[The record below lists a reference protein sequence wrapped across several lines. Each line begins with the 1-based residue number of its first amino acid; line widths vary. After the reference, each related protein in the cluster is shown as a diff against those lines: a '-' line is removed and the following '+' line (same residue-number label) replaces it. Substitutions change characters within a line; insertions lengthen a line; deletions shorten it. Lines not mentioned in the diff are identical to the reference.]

1 MNILKNYLWFA
12 AVLLSA
18 ACVLSSCKKSEEVGE
33 EIIVS
38 SDYIVVDA
46 NVNIGATST
55 VAVMEVRSNCNWYI
69 SIDGGWQ
76 GLQLST
82 LEGTNNENVNIET
95 PRNQTQ
101 DERSAVLTFKNDD
114 GSINRAV
121 TVRQAAGDIEVELSV
136 DPVNISVIALGEE
149 KTAKVTCNTEWT
161 VAVDANAPWC
171 VADKQKGVETEIV
184 KFTIQPN
191 QTPNERRA
199 EVVVASGNRTGNKK
213 EQIITI
219 IQNAASKPSPIVT
232 SAVLNE
238 AHNQVTVKASFQSM
252 YDVTD
257 YGYCYDTKPEPT
269 TEATVVGTNGGT
281 SKDFTFTIDVE
292 DGRVYY
298 IRAYAVSIVGIGYS
312 EDYIITVPGDTPDS
326 GDNTSPN
333 LISRKK

>member
-1 MNILKNYLWFA
+1 MNILKNFLGLV

-18 ACVLSSCKKSEEVGE
+18 ACVLSSCKKGEDIGE

-46 NVNIGATST
+46 SVNIGATST
-55 VAVMEVRSNCNWYI
+55 IAVMEVKSNCNWHI
-69 SIDGGWQ
+69 TMDGGWQ

-114 GSINRAV
+114 GTINRAV

-136 DPVNISVIALGEE
+136 DPVNISVIAQGEE

-171 VADKQKGVETEIV
+171 VADKQKGVETEII
-184 KFTIQPN
+184 KFTIQAN
-191 QTPNERRA
+191 QTPSERRA
-199 EVVVASGNRTGNKK
+199 EIVIASGNRTGNKK
-213 EQIITI
+213 GQIITV
-219 IQNAASKPSPIVT
+219 IQNAAPKPSPIVT
-232 SAVLNE
+232 SAVVNE
-238 AHNQVTVKASFQSM
+238 ANNQITVQASFQSM
-252 YDVTD
+252 YEVTE
-257 YGYCYDTKPEPT
+257 YGYCYGTKPEPT
-269 TEATVVGTNGGT
+269 TDMTVVGTNGGT
-281 SKDFTFTIDVE
+281 SKDFSFTINVE

-298 IRAYAVSIVGIGYS
+298 IRVYATSVVGSGYS
-312 EDYIITVPGDTPDS
+312 DDYVVTVPGDTPNTD
-326 GDNTSPN
+326 DNTSPN
-333 LISRKK
+333 L

>member
-1 MNILKNYLWFA
+1 MNILKNYLWLA

-171 VADKQKGVETEIV
+171 VADKQKGVETEVV

-191 QTPNERRA
+191 QTPEERRA

-298 IRAYAVSIVGIGYS
+298 IKAYAVSIVGIGYS

>member
-1 MNILKNYLWFA
+1 MNILKNYLWLA

-171 VADKQKGVETEIV
+171 VADKQKGVETEVV

-298 IRAYAVSIVGIGYS
+298 IKAYAVSIVGIGYS

-333 LISRKK
+333 LIVRKK

>member
-1 MNILKNYLWFA
+1 MNILKNYLWLA

-38 SDYIVVDA
+38 SDYIVVDV

-171 VADKQKGVETEIV
+171 VADKQKGVETEVV

-298 IRAYAVSIVGIGYS
+298 IKAYAVSIVGIGYS

>member
-1 MNILKNYLWFA
+1 MNILKNYLWLA

-18 ACVLSSCKKSEEVGE
+18 ACVLSSCKKSEELGE

-69 SIDGGWQ
+69 TIDGGWQ

-114 GSINRAV
+114 GTINRAV

-149 KTAKVTCNTEWT
+149 KTAKVICNTEWT

-171 VADKQKGVETEIV
+171 VADKQKGVETEVI
-184 KFTIQPN
+184 KFTIQAN

-199 EVVVASGNRTGNKK
+199 EVVIASGNRTGNKK

-219 IQNAASKPSPIVT
+219 IQNAAPKPSPIVT
-232 SAVLNE
+232 SAEVNE
-238 AHNQVTVKASFQSM
+238 DHNKITVKASFQSM

-257 YGYCYDTKPEPT
+257 YGYCYGTKPEPT

-281 SKDFTFTIDVE
+281 SKDYTFTIDVE

-326 GDNTSPN
+326 DDNTSPN
-333 LISRKK
+333 L

>member
-1 MNILKNYLWFA
+1 MNILKNYLWLA

-18 ACVLSSCKKSEEVGE
+18 ACVLSSCKKSEELGE

-69 SIDGGWQ
+69 TIDGGWQ

-121 TVRQAAGDIEVELSV
+121 TVRQTAGDIDVELSV

-149 KTAKVTCNTEWT
+149 KPARVTCNTEWT

-171 VADKQKGVETEIV
+171 VADKQKGVETEVV

-269 TEATVVGTNGGT
+269 NEATVVGTNGGT

-312 EDYIITVPGDTPDS
+312 EDYIITVPGDTPDPD
-326 GDNTSPN
+326 DNTSPN
-333 LISRKK
+333 L